1 MKTLI
6 TAVLFALS
14 VGFLGGAET
23 IRDDKPAAPFQ
34 REQTKGLV
42 RVVLLSVNRT
52 TTFTSDGFKNEK
64 NKDIHAVPGCEI
76 VFVMEA
82 LGSEPVTNKISGET
96 SVFVGKKDYTAIVAE
111 NISAGGSGGISSFQ
125 GHAWGEFGK
134 KPEVSNPKR
143 AVVYNDWHR
152 GVRIPNGNVDLHI
165 TVGFNNH
172 SEEFV
177 FQNVPLE

>member
-1 MKTLI
+1 MKTFI

-23 IRDDKPAAPFQ
+23 IQNDKPTAPFQ

-64 NKDIHAVPGCEI
+64 NQDIHAVPGCEV
-76 VFVMEA
+76 VFVFEA
-82 LGSEPVTNKISGET
+82 LGSEPLTNKLGGET
-96 SVFVGKKDYTAIVAE
+96 SVFVGEKDYTGHVAE
-111 NISAGGSGGISSFQ
+111 NISAGGVGGISSFQ
-125 GHAWGEFGK
+125 EHAWGEFAK

-143 AVVYNDWHR
+143 AFVYKDWHR
-152 GVRIPNGNVDLHI
+152 GVRVPNGKVDLHI
-165 TVGFNNH
+165 TAGFNNH